1 MNIFFCIPRLFQE
14 RINFIT
20 NVIVSLFI
28 PSDHIKLING
38 NADLCN
44 SKRSRNY
51 SVISSWPVFK
61 TRLEPMSRSINH
73 ENRTFSLA
81 RSSYHVWNE
90 VFMTWCVDNREI
102 FVLRPEKCLGCI
114 DSDSSSSFFVIFIQN
129 IREFKWLF
137 SVLLRNFCVFVHLLF
152 IYNAQFK

>member
-28 PSDHIKLING
+28 PSDHIKLIDG

-102 FVLRPEKCLGCI
+102 FVLRPEKCLSCI

-152 IYNAQFK
+152 INNAQFK